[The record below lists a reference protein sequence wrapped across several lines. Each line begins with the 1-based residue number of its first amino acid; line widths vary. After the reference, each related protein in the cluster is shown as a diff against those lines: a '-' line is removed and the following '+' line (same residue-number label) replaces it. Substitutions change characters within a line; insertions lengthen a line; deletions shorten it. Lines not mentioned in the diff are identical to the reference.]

1 MEIVRITKADKTG
14 KSEVLLLT
22 DLVLPNF
29 FHVLNVASLAECGRS
44 ILISGMAH
52 SMYPFSL

>member
-1 MEIVRITKADKTG
+1 MELVRITEADKTV

-22 DLVLPNF
+22 DLVLADF

-44 ILISGMAH
+44 TLIPGMVH
-52 SMYPFSL
+52 SLYPFDL